1 MTVRSCVW
9 APTSSRSGDGRCTEA
24 HELSAKRRISVATEE
39 LVCAASE
46 LPPGK
51 VTGVGPWAVGNSKGD
66 YFAVTRRCRHLYAD
80 LAGGTID
87 SKGCLVCPWHGSRY
101 AAIVDFDPGRMMR
114 SASPGNARPGSII
127 WSSTSGSALRGSKSS
142 KFEIRG

>member
-1 MTVRSCVW
+1 
-9 APTSSRSGDGRCTEA
+9 
-24 HELSAKRRISVATEE
+24 VATEE

-51 VTGVGPWAVGNSKGD
+51 VTGGGPWAVGNSKGD

-101 AAIVDFDPGRMMR
+101 DVKTGRMVLGPQGIF
-114 SASPGNARPGSII
+114 AKIPGLGEAFKLLTQVLPLG
-127 WSSTSGSALRGSKSS
+127 RGAVVERNGK
-142 KFEIRG
+142 IYVA